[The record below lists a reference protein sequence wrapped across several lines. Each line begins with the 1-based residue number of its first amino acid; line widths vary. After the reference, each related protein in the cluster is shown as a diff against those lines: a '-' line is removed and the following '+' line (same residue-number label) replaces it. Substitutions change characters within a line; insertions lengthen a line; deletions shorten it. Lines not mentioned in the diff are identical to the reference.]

1 LEIYKKNL
9 EHFPTLSKFLSP
21 IVKDIYAKVK
31 DNQSVDPSLIKYAS
45 LAAVNLV
52 LSCTIEANLSLIKVA
67 HTPRVLQGYT
77 GVTVGALAGLSDTL
91 LNLIDVNTIVDLI
104 KAAINVV
111 KAIPKLVRST
121 KSAVEK
127 YARELSK
134 SQVDEQ

>member
-1 LEIYKKNL
+1 
-9 EHFPTLSKFLSP
+9 
-21 IVKDIYAKVK
+21 
-31 DNQSVDPSLIKYAS
+31 
-45 LAAVNLV
+45 
-52 LSCTIEANLSLIKVA
+52 
-67 HTPRVLQGYT
+67 
-77 GVTVGALAGLSDTL
+77 LAGLSDTL

>member
-1 LEIYKKNL
+1 
-9 EHFPTLSKFLSP
+9 
-21 IVKDIYAKVK
+21 
-31 DNQSVDPSLIKYAS
+31 
-45 LAAVNLV
+45 
-52 LSCTIEANLSLIKVA
+52 
-67 HTPRVLQGYT
+67 
-77 GVTVGALAGLSDTL
+77 VTVGALAGLSDTL
-91 LNLIDVNTIVDLI
+91 LNLIDVNTVVDLI